1 MAKLP
6 IVKEDVVPLWFV
18 LDAEDN
24 IIFGTAINSVRGIH
38 LLQYFIKPRFTN
50 DIERDRIFNIIT

>member
-24 IIFGTAINSVRGIH
+24 IIFGTVINSVRGIH
-38 LLQYFIKPRFTN
+38 LLQYLMKPRVS
-50 DIERDRIFNIIT
+50 DAIERVQI